1 VIVKITPH
9 SSINIQMVNANI
21 CMKRLLIPSVL
32 QLRKSE
38 VHSGGLHFSYPIEN
52 ASAVLRKTGKLAP
65 IA

>member
-1 VIVKITPH
+1 
-9 SSINIQMVNANI
+9 MVNANI